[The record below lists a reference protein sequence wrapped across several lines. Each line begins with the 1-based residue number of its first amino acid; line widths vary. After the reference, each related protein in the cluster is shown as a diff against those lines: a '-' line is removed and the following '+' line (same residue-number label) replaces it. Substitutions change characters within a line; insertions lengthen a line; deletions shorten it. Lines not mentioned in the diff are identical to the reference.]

1 MSIDTL
7 HIKLSTFLPHT
18 LCGLRQSFCP
28 SGTLRENASI
38 QILYLKNIY
47 NGTICLCLYFI
58 KNAVLHKAYPKDIRF
73 FYANKKFL
81 YKLKYY
87 HYSLI

>member
-1 MSIDTL
+1 MQPFCFFVACHKGT
-7 HIKLSTFLPHT
+7 
-18 LCGLRQSFCP
+18 SF
-28 SGTLRENASI
+28 SRGADFVKVAKNASI

-87 HYSLI
+87 HYSLIYIF